1 MAQMFVTGMKG
12 RMKHMKSLKGYLL
25 KGITNFGQL
34 RCGTGERASLDV
46 QQVQT
51 LVSREVCP
59 DGSWTFTE
67 Y

>member
-1 MAQMFVTGMKG
+1 
-12 RMKHMKSLKGYLL
+12 MKHMKSLKGYLL